1 MTPSGDFP
9 WRDVGRAD
17 VRGLVLQGF
26 SAAEVAHIAG
36 TSIEVAQARVTSA
49 LADMRREERRALQ
62 VPRGTAG

>member
-1 MTPSGDFP
+1 MIAAGDFP
-9 WRDVGRAD
+9 WRDVDRAD

-26 SAAEVAHIAG
+26 SAAEVAHISG

-49 LADMRREERRALQ
+49 LADMRREERHALQ